1 MSVRKMK
8 NSEFIEFFL
17 KIKEQ
22 SVAELTL
29 KSYKSCLTRYLQSN
43 NALEDLNPYEAQ
55 NIMFLMSDLSKATQ
69 RRNLTILKQYYNYAV
84 KYRLTYDNPFLVVEP
99 PKKTYSSVIDRVL
112 NENELR
118 VIIMI
123 IDNLDFFWQTF
134 FNLAIDTGARRGELV
149 ALRWDD
155 IDIMNNTI
163 TIRHSAYCTNGC
175 VKLKEPKGKKERHI
189 LITSK
194 SRFLLYRFKA
204 LTKSKFVFCSTKN
217 INSPINPSTA
227 THYWQRLLKNNGL
240 PSYRLHDLRHT
251 CATYLLK
258 YGIDINTV
266 RGRLGHADLST
277 TQLYIHTNQDLATT
291 NVLNSL
297 LNGGVSC

>member
-84 KYRLTYDNPFLVVEP
+84 KYRITADNPFAVVEN
-99 PKKTYSSVIDRVL
+99 PKKICSQVIDYVIP
-112 NENELR
+112 ENEL
-118 VIIMI
+118 VILIKI
-123 IDNLDFFWQTF
+123 IDSLNFFWQAF

-155 IDIMNNTI
+155 VDITNSTV
-163 TIRHSAYCTNGC
+163 TIRHSAYCSGSC
-175 VKLKEPKGKKERHI
+175 VRLKEPKGKKVRKI
-189 LITSK
+189 LITKK
-194 SRFLLYRFKA
+194 SVFLLYRLKA
-204 LTKSKFVFCSTKN
+204 KN
-217 INSPINPSTA
+217 NSEFIFASDKNNNSPINPSSA
-227 THYWQRLLKNNGL
+227 THFWHRLLENNGIKF
-240 PSYRLHDLRHT
+240 YRLHDLRHT

-266 RGRLGHADLST
+266 RGRLGHSDLST
-277 TQLYIHTNQDLATT
+277 TQLYIHTNQDLAVT
-291 NVLNSL
+291 NVLNSI